1 MSAAG
6 HAVASWA
13 ASFPEDWLDGSCRA
27 WLSGAA
33 GGRGP
38 VVAACSGGADSVFLV
53 LVLAAWSRA
62 GGPAVEVAHFHHG
75 QRGAEADG
83 DAASVRALAEELG
96 LVFHAGRA
104 EAGLAGKE
112 AALREARYGYL
123 HGICEAVGALG
134 LALGQHAG
142 DLLEGQLLA
151 LVRGSGLDGLSSP
164 RPVRRFPDGVARL
177 RPLLGWSRGAIER
190 ELGRWGIDF
199 REDSSNADPR
209 HRRNGLRARVVP
221 ELTELVGEERLRR
234 GILRSR
240 ERLADGL
247 AVVDAVLDRIG
258 LDVEE
263 RFTVDL
269 GGVRAWPREVG
280 RRALRRWWN
289 RHWSAVDLER
299 AAVEAVLDAV
309 HGGEG
314 RLVAAGGPRL
324 LRVERAGRI
333 FLEQKAEPVPGKS
346 FLEQKAEP
354 VPNGLGVSAV
364 HWNWAS
370 GPLYWPDGYELRG
383 RLLAWAEGERP
394 FLEAEPWREVF
405 LAYDGAV
412 LRVRGWRSGDRYRP
426 LGSPGRRKLQDLF
439 TDRKIPVELRRRL
452 PVIEGERGDILWVP
466 GFGPAHARRLDGGAK
481 WALQL
486 TYQLPLAGFPQTNG
500 HPT

>member
-13 ASFPEDWLDGSCRA
+13 ASFPEDWLEGACRA
-27 WLSGAA
+27 WLGGGA

-53 LVLAAWSRA
+53 LVLAAWNRA
-62 GGPAVEVAHFHHG
+62 GGPAVEVVHFHHG
-75 QRGAEADG
+75 QRGAEADA
-83 DAASVRALAEELG
+83 DAASVRALAEELD
-96 LVFHAGRA
+96 LVYHEGHA

-123 HGICEAVGALG
+123 HGICEAVGAVG

-164 RPVRRFPDGVARL
+164 RPLRRFPDGVVRL
-177 RPLLGWSRGAIER
+177 RPLLGWSRAGIER
-190 ELGRWGIDF
+190 ELGRWGIGF
-199 REDSSNADPR
+199 REDSSNADLR
-209 HRRNGLRARVVP
+209 HRRNGLRARVLP
-221 ELTELVGEERLRR
+221 ELTKLVGEERLWR
-234 GILRSR
+234 GVLRSR

-247 AVVDAVLDRIG
+247 AVVDAVVDRMELDW
-258 LDVEE
+258 EN
-263 RFTVDL
+263 RFCLNL
-269 GGVRAWPREVG
+269 GAVRAWPREVG

-289 RHWSAVDLER
+289 RHRSGVVLER
-299 AAVEAVLDAV
+299 AVVEAVLDAV
-309 HGGEG
+309 YGWEE
-314 RLVAAGGPRL
+314 RLVAAGGPRM

-333 FLEQKAEPVPGKS
+333 FLEQKREPVPGKR
-346 FLEQKAEP
+346 EP
-354 VPNGLGVSAV
+354 VPMGMPVETV
-364 HWNWAS
+364 HWNWAA
-370 GPLYWPDGYELRG
+370 GPLYWPDGSELRG
-383 RLLAWAEGERP
+383 RLLEWGAGGEVP
-394 FLEAEPWREVF
+394 FVGAEPWRDVF
-405 LAYDGAV
+405 LAYAGRR
-412 LRVRGWRSGDRYRP
+412 LRVRRWRAGDRYRP

-439 TDRKIPVELRRRL
+439 TDRKIPVEQRRRL
-452 PVIEGERGDILWVP
+452 PVIEGEQGEILWVP
-466 GFGPAHARRLDGGAK
+466 GFGPAHARRLKDGAK